1 MTHQYKNKWRTIV
14 EWILLNAAFAW
25 RMSLIPIPLGIL
37 HFEKTRPNSKHIWN
51 FRDKLR
57 DMARVV
63 NSVFLLNKLVFTNAH
78 ASKLFYLANCLKRLG
93 NDNTKELKVL
103 NEDNSQVWINTCF
116 QQSCGS
122 CCVSPGVIFN
132 VKHLE
137 NIYVDEL
144 EWNGIYIATH
154 GTSFSTGLIYSID
167 GLIGKGVDRLLSMVC
182 IDETVNA
189 LYWEHHKSQKNVAS
203 QMQSIAGQIW
213 AAIFEKE
220 NRFGRYFDG
229 DSQLKAVHTT
239 LLTLTNFAVDGSCDS
254 MNKYSQPTLT
264 AAKIVTSSSRKKK
277 TI

>member
-1 MTHQYKNKWRTIV
+1 MAHQYKNKWPTLV
-14 EWILLNAAFAW
+14 EWILLNAAFAL

-37 HFEKTRPNSKHIWN
+37 HFEKTQSNSEHICN
-51 FRDKLR
+51 FKDKLH

-63 NSVFLLNKLVFTNAH
+63 NSVFLLNKLVFTNPH
-78 ASKLFYLANCLKRLG
+78 ASELFYLANCLKRLG
-93 NDNTKELKVL
+93 NDNTKELKVV
-103 NEDNSQVWINTCF
+103 NEDNSQAWIYTYF

-137 NIYVDEL
+137 NIYMDEL

-167 GLIGKGVDRLLSMVC
+167 GLIAKCVDRLLSVVC

-189 LYWEHHKSQKNVAS
+189 LYWEHHKSQKNFAS
-203 QMQSIAGQIW
+203 QLQSIAGQIW
-213 AAIFEKE
+213 AAISEKG

-229 DSQLKAVHTT
+229 DSQVKVVHTT
-239 LLTLTNFAVDGSCDS
+239 LLTLTNFVVDGSCDS

-264 AAKIVTSSSRKKK
+264 AVKIATSSSRKKK
-277 TI
+277 TL